1 MRPTPPLKR
10 TFAATAFLFFAGSYL
25 IPSAQA
31 ERLLEHASDIR
42 ALSPQEADRGMPVRL
57 HGVVTYYD
65 PRLLDLFVQDST
77 AGIYVELKSATVKP
91 DGLWQGQEIELTG
104 ITASGD
110 FAPEVVKP
118 RVRILGPGTLPVPR
132 KVSIEELSSG
142 EDDSQW
148 VEGEGVVHAAAIEDN
163 LLVLNVF
170 MGGRRIRVRILS
182 FPPSAVGD
190 LAGSRLRFR
199 GACGATFNHKR
210 QLTGLLVY
218 LQDFKEVQVEE
229 TAQTGMAHF
238 PLQHAGSLLRFTP
251 NANADQRIK
260 VRGVVTFQ
268 QLGHA
273 LFIRDVNQDLMVYSQ
288 QMLGVKPGDV
298 VEVLGFPALGGYA
311 PVLQD
316 AIFQR
321 IGSEPPPKA
330 VRTTAEQLLKGDL
343 DAGLVE
349 IAGKIQTRT
358 KTAKGELFALKAGDR
373 VFHAQIEASTEDY
386 RIASLGDGAEVK
398 VTGICMI
405 EAGGGDN
412 EPQSFHLLI
421 RSPEDIVVLHR
432 APAWTFTRMLWS
444 LSLLALVA
452 LAASA
457 WVVLLRRRV
466 YTQTALLEGK
476 NRELAVALTAA
487 NEATKLKSEFL
498 ANMSHEIRTP
508 MNGILGMTDLVLE
521 TDLAP
526 DQREHLTV
534 ARESAESLLALLN
547 DVLDLSNIEAGYLAL
562 RPVGFSLRRCIDETV
577 QTILPAANQKGLEVQ
592 FDVMPEIPDGLVG
605 DSTRLRQVLL
615 NLLSNA
621 IKFTDIGSIEVQVRT
636 RLRRGQSL
644 VLEFSVADTGVG
656 IPADKMDLIF
666 EAFRQAD
673 GSNTRKYGGT
683 GLGLTISSRLIALMG
698 GRIWAESTPGK
709 GSVFHFTA
717 PVEAA
722 AYMPERPRVA
732 NPVETRQ
739 PIIAGPKPLRILL
752 AEDNPISQK
761 ITSKLLESKG
771 HCVTAVVNGRQVLD
785 LLDRGEFDIVLMD
798 IQMPLMDGL
807 QCAVEIR
814 SRERKTGGR
823 IPIVA
828 ITGHTG
834 NGYERRYSQCGM
846 DEYIVKPL
854 RPKEL
859 FHAIDLSLHAHS
871 AEFRN

>member
-1 MRPTPPLKR
+1 M
-10 TFAATAFLFFAGSYL
+10 
-25 IPSAQA
+25 
-31 ERLLEHASDIR
+31 
-42 ALSPQEADRGMPVRL
+42 
-57 HGVVTYYD
+57 
-65 PRLLDLFVQDST
+65 
-77 AGIYVELKSATVKP
+77 
-91 DGLWQGQEIELTG
+91 
-104 ITASGD
+104 
-110 FAPEVVKP
+110 
-118 RVRILGPGTLPVPR
+118 
-132 KVSIEELSSG
+132 
-142 EDDSQW
+142 
-148 VEGEGVVHAAAIEDN
+148 
-163 LLVLNVF
+163 
-170 MGGRRIRVRILS
+170 
-182 FPPSAVGD
+182 
-190 LAGSRLRFR
+190 
-199 GACGATFNHKR
+199 
-210 QLTGLLVY
+210 
-218 LQDFKEVQVEE
+218 
-229 TAQTGMAHF
+229 
-238 PLQHAGSLLRFTP
+238 
-251 NANADQRIK
+251 
-260 VRGVVTFQ
+260 
-268 QLGHA
+268 
-273 LFIRDVNQDLMVYSQ
+273 
-288 QMLGVKPGDV
+288 
-298 VEVLGFPALGGYA
+298 
-311 PVLQD
+311 
-316 AIFQR
+316 
-321 IGSEPPPKA
+321 
-330 VRTTAEQLLKGDL
+330 
-343 DAGLVE
+343 
-349 IAGKIQTRT
+349 
-358 KTAKGELFALKAGDR
+358 
-373 VFHAQIEASTEDY
+373 
-386 RIASLGDGAEVK
+386 
-398 VTGICMI
+398 
-405 EAGGGDN
+405 
-412 EPQSFHLLI
+412 
-421 RSPEDIVVLHR
+421 
-432 APAWTFTRMLWS
+432 
-444 LSLLALVA
+444 
-452 LAASA
+452 
-457 WVVLLRRRV
+457 
-466 YTQTALLEGK
+466 
-476 NRELAVALTAA
+476 
-487 NEATKLKSEFL
+487 
-498 ANMSHEIRTP
+498 
-508 MNGILGMTDLVLE
+508 
-521 TDLAP
+521 
-526 DQREHLTV
+526 
-534 ARESAESLLALLN
+534 
-547 DVLDLSNIEAGYLAL
+547 
-562 RPVGFSLRRCIDETV
+562 
-577 QTILPAANQKGLEVQ
+577 EVQ

-621 IKFTDIGSIEVQVRT
+621 IKFTDTGSIAVQATT
-636 RLRRGQSL
+636 RERRGQSL